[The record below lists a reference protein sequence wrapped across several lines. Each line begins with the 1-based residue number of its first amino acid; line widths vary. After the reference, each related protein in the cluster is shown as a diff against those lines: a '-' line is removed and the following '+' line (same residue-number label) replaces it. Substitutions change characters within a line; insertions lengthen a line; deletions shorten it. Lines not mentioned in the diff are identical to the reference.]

1 MVILSTTYFTIRR
14 LGELVKLTFTF
25 DIFRAFTVTMIDFF
39 FIVYRKPYDT
49 DMIHDILSRQK

>member
-25 DIFRAFTVTMIDFF
+25 DIFRAFTVTMTDFF
-39 FIVYRKPYDT
+39 TLYIENHMT
-49 DMIHDILSRQK
+49 LT